1 MRKILT
7 PLLLGLVA
15 MMATIGVAVAHPHIF
30 VDSTAELVFDAD
42 SRFAEI
48 RHRWAFD
55 EAFSSWVTQGLDVD
69 GDGEIS
75 PDELQDLA
83 DENLMGLSQ
92 FDYYTFGGEGDGDLI
107 FRPVGL
113 AHMHMD
119 GGKVVMEFTI
129 APTEPY
135 AIVQSLDIEVSDP
148 DYYVA
153 FTFPDTGGARLVNA
167 PLGCSVESHPPVP
180 LSDADAIR
188 LANIGA
194 DVVAVPP
201 ELQALARS
209 QANLINVRCAGAG
222 RAVAASEPQTA
233 LDAIDAV
240 TRPVSMP
247 FGGPPPELGLP
258 MPQTGF
264 LGWVNQ
270 SQKNFYLALNKGL
283 SELRSNGNAFWVLGL
298 LSFLYGIFH
307 SAGPGHGKVVISS
320 YMLAGERQLRTG
332 IILSFAAALA
342 QSLTAIVFILIA
354 AALLQLSSTAMNGI
368 AGSIETLSYAL
379 IVLLGLWLLLR
390 RFLGHGHHHHDHHS
404 HDHAGH
410 DHEHDHE
417 HHDHGHDDHHHVV
430 LPTKGRNL
438 REALGMVLAVGLRPC
453 SGALIVLVFSLSQG
467 VLLAGIASVLL
478 MGLGTALTV
487 SVLASLAVGAKALAL
502 KVGSGSESAGRVVA
516 GIEIFGALL
525 LIGFGAIM
533 LLASLAG

>member
-1 MRKILT
+1 MRNILT
-7 PLLLGLVA
+7 SLLLGLVA
-15 MMATIGVAVAHPHIF
+15 MMATAGAAVAHPHIF
-30 VDSTAELVFDAD
+30 VDSTAELVFDAAG
-42 SRFAEI
+42 RFAGI

-92 FDYYTFGGEGDGDLI
+92 FDYYTFGGEGDDDLI

-129 APTEPY
+129 APTAPY
-135 AIVQSLDIEVSDP
+135 AIASELEIEVSDP

-153 FTFPDTGGARLVNA
+153 FTFPDSGGATLANA
-167 PLGCSVESHPPVP
+167 PASCIVESHPPVP
-180 LSDADAIR
+180 LSDADAKR
-188 LANIGA
+188 LAVIGA

-201 ELQALARS
+201 ELKALARS
-209 QANLINVRCAGAG
+209 QVNLINVRCAGTGAED
-222 RAVAASEPQTA
+222 AVAASDPQTA
-233 LDAIDAV
+233 LEAIDAV

-270 SQKNFYLALNKGL
+270 SQKNFYLALSKGL
-283 SELRSNGNAFWVLGL
+283 AELRSDGNAFWVLGL

-332 IILSFAAALA
+332 ILLSFAAALA

-390 RFLGHGHHHHDHHS
+390 RFLGHGHHHY
-404 HDHAGH
+404 DHAGH
-410 DHEHDHE
+410 DHEPVHG

-430 LPTKGRNL
+430 VPKKGQNL

-453 SGALIVLVFSLSQG
+453 SGALIVLVFALSQG

-502 KVGSGSESAGRVVA
+502 KVGSGSESAGRVVS

-525 LIGFGAIM
+525 LIGFGAVM